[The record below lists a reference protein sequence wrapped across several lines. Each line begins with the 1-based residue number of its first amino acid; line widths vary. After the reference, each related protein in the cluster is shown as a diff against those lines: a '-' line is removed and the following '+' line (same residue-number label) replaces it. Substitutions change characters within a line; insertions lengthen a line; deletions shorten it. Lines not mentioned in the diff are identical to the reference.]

1 MNVPMS
7 LTCPICGALME
18 VLPAKSAKSGK
29 PYIQLKCPVDARH
42 FRGFIHDREF
52 VETVLLGHVASH
64 DSPGNQVN

>member
-1 MNVPMS
+1 
-7 LTCPICGALME
+7 ME

-52 VETVLLGHVASH
+52 VEPVLLGHVASD